1 VASKQEVTMDTAGIS
16 AVLMGAAAVIGATA
30 QLVKELRRSKPGG
43 EPPEDAEE
51 EPSGSA
57 R

>member
-1 VASKQEVTMDTAGIS
+1 MDTAGIS